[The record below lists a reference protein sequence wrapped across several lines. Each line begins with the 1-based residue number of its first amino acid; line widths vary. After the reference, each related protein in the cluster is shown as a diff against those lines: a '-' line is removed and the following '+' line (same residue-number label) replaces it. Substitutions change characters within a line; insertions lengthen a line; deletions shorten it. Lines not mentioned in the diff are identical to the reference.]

1 MAAADSLRVTVFG
14 RGGHASAPQATV
26 DPIVIAASIVLRL
39 QTIVARELAAT
50 DVAVVSVGSIRA
62 GAKENVIP
70 AEAELK
76 LNIRTFDEGVRARV
90 LAAVTRIVNAEAA
103 AAGAPRPPEIAPI
116 NDFPLLTN
124 DEDATARVVAAF
136 ADSFGA
142 ETVHTPPMKPASEDF
157 GRFGAA
163 AGVPSIFWN
172 FGGFD
177 PALYP
182 DGPARP
188 DLAVAA
194 GKAPGN
200 HSSDFVPN
208 AVEPALAR
216 AVAALLT
223 AASVWLSPEVR

>member
-1 MAAADSLRVTVFG
+1 VTVFG

-39 QTIVARELAAT
+39 QTIVSRELAAT
-50 DVAVVSVGSIRA
+50 DVAVVTVGAIRA

-76 LNIRTFDEGVRARV
+76 LNIRTFDTRVRERV
-90 LAAVTRIVNAEAA
+90 LAAVERIVTAEAA

-116 NDFPLLTN
+116 NDFPLLVN
-124 DEDATARVVAAF
+124 DETAARRVITAF
-136 ADSFGA
+136 TESFGT
-142 ETVHTPPMKPASEDF
+142 EVVHEPPMKPASEDF
-157 GRFGAA
+157 GRFGAE
-163 AGVPSIFWN
+163 AGVPSVFWN

-177 PALYP
+177 PAHYP

-194 GKAPGN
+194 GRAPGN
-200 HSSDFVPN
+200 HSPDFVPD
-208 AVEPALAR
+208 AVDAALLR
-216 AVAALLT
+216 GTEALLT
-223 AASVWLSPEVR
+223 AASLWLT